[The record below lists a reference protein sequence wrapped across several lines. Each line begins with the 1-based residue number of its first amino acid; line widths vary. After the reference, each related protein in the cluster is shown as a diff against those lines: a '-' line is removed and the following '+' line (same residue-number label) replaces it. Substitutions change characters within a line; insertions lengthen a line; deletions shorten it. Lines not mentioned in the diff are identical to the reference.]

1 VHAMYHD
8 PQKCRQHDVLLCD
21 HNVAAAAA
29 PDPTPVSTLTL
40 LYTDVTPSTNM
51 TYGVRGSRYGISA
64 DIVERYLDSAEGM
77 ADRSV
82 RPVLTRPVPPH
93 ELDHCASAL
102 KPAHASHSGLVSMHQ
117 ACHIVILVPSAHSS
131 SIL

>member
-1 VHAMYHD
+1 V
-8 PQKCRQHDVLLCD
+8 
-21 HNVAAAAA
+21 
-29 PDPTPVSTLTL
+29 PVSTLTL
-40 LYTDVTPSTNM
+40 LYADVTPSTNM

-82 RPVLTRPVPPH
+82 RPVPTPPH
-93 ELDHCASAL
+93 MLADHCASAL
-102 KPAHASHSGLVSMHQ
+102 KPTHASHSGLVLMHQ
-117 ACHIVILVPSAHSS
+117 ACHIVKLVPSAHSS